1 MDLIQFI
8 TRKVSRKITRENL
21 DSFLKSHATSDK
33 TLDIGSGSSLY
44 ANYFPN
50 RLGLDIAKSRNPD
63 LIADAH
69 SLPFRNES
77 FDCILCTEVLEH
89 LKEPHK
95 AKNEMNRVLRDGGKL
110 ILTTRFI
117 FPLHDTPD
125 DFYRFTK
132 YGLRYLLRDWDIVKI
147 QEETD
152 TIGSIAVLI
161 QRIAFQ
167 CRFFLP
173 RFDLLLH
180 PIAHIIKRF
189 GFIIKKEYG
198 VFYEHIPEEK
208 IMTSG
213 YYVIAVKIGGAS
225 QGKPDADK

>member
-1 MDLIQFI
+1 MGLRQFI
-8 TRKVSRKITRENL
+8 TRKVTRKITRDNL
-21 DSFLKSHATSDK
+21 DSFLKNHVTNDK
-33 TLDIGSGSSLY
+33 TLDIGSGSSLH
-44 ANYFPN
+44 ADYFPN
-50 RLGLDIAKSRNPD
+50 SLGLDIARSRNPD
-63 LIADAH
+63 IIGDAH
-69 SLPFRNES
+69 SLPFRDGS

-89 LKEPHK
+89 LREPQK
-95 AKNEMNRVLRDGGKL
+95 AINEMRRVLRDGGKL

-132 YGLRYLLRDWDIVKI
+132 YGLRYLLRDWDII
-147 QEETD
+147 EIREETD

-161 QRIAFQ
+161 QRMALQ

-173 RFDLLLH
+173 RSDLFLH
-180 PIAHIIKRF
+180 VIAHITKRF

-213 YYVIAVKIGGAS
+213 YYVVALKTGEAD
-225 QGKPDADK
+225 QGKADANR